1 MVSLELSI
9 APCSVGTKRVNE
21 RQPIVMKR
29 LRHLTRRA
37 SGPVRGVAAREALC
51 GKSVEPFASLEPGCP
66 VRCTPALGALR
77 KG

>member
-1 MVSLELSI
+1 
-9 APCSVGTKRVNE
+9 
-21 RQPIVMKR
+21 MKR

-66 VRCTPALGALR
+66 VRCTPALDVPESFWVKAQSQRGLEPVLGMAIWL
-77 KG
+77 